1 MVSTLLTDTI
11 KVNKPIININ
21 MILDD
26 AVVTSFQYKYRT
38 WLSSKHILS
47 YDQIILTL
55 QPVLSSVIV
64 G

>member
-38 WLSSKHILS
+38 WLSSTHILS